1 MNRRNFLK
9 NSSAAGLVTT
19 FGISGTL
26 AAATM
31 VDKDSPNYLDNFELN
46 EANIHQLQEQLG
58 NGKLSSKALTKL
70 YLKRINEIDKNGI
83 KLNSVIEINP
93 DAIEIATKLD
103 QERKEGKI
111 RGLLHG
117 IPVLIKDN
125 INTADKMQ
133 TTAGALALEGNIAAE
148 DAYIVKKLREAG
160 AIILGK
166 TNLSEWANFRSTRS
180 CSGWSSRG
188 GQTKNPNILDRSPSG
203 SSAGSGS
210 SVSANLCVVAIGTET
225 NGSIIAPS
233 SYNGIV
239 GLKPTVGLLS
249 RSGIIPISSTQD
261 TAGPMARNVTDAA
274 ILLSALTGVDNNDE
288 VTKNSSGKTH
298 QDYTRFLTK
307 DAFKGKKIGIE
318 KSFLRGHEAVVGLYK
333 KAIEQLKTLGAEVV
347 EIDFMSQFGSLGGA
361 SYTVLLC
368 EFKDGVNTYLSKAN
382 AKVKTLKEV
391 IAFNQANEAKAMP
404 YFKQELLESSQNS
417 PDLNSTTY
425 KDAVAKSTSSR
436 KMINDILKKDN
447 LDAIMGTS
455 FGIPCHID
463 LFKGDYGGDFYF
475 CSPAAMAGFPHITVP
490 MGKAFELPIG
500 LSIIAGAYEEPKVL
514 AMAYAFEQA
523 TLHRTAPKFI
533 KTSNFSSGI

>member
-298 QDYTRFLTK
+298 QDYTQFLTK

-318 KSFLRGHEAVVGLYK
+318 RSFLRGHEAVVGLYK

-425 KDAVAKSTSSR
+425 KDAVTKSTSSR